1 MKLQFK
7 YQKFQ
12 ADAAKAVADVFD
24 GQPYLAPSYM
34 TGEISGKNS
43 SSEERKGTFSGWSNQ
58 KIVPELS
65 DERILDNLRKIQKAN
80 QIPVSSKLEGRENGY
95 HLTVEMETGVGKT
108 YTYIKTI
115 YELNKRYGWSKFLV
129 VVPSIAIREG
139 VYKTFQ
145 ITREHFAKEY
155 GKKIRFFIY
164 NSERLTEIDRFASD
178 NSVHVMIIN
187 SQAFNAKGKDARR
200 IYMNLDEFQGRKP
213 IDLIAGTNPIIIID
227 EPQSVEGRQTKERM
241 KQFCPLI
248 TLRYSATHKADSLY
262 NMVYRLSAADAY
274 RKYLVKKIE
283 VKGIAGNGAKGKKMI
298 MELHPDLLFLDVE
311 LPDTLGLNLLS
322 EIREDILWD
331 MKVVFYT
338 SYDKY
343 LLQALRESAF
353 DFLLKPFEAEDLKVI
368 MDRYRKAMSSTSL
381 PLLPSFASSISALM
395 PQQGMFMISTVT
407 GFKLLRLEEI
417 GFFEYLKD
425 KRQWQVVL
433 FNQTC
438 LNLKRNT
445 KAEDIISY
453 SQAFVQISQS
463 AIVNVNYLAMIDG
476 KCCQLYPPF
485 HDKNDLIISRS
496 YLKELQERFFVL

>member
-1 MKLQFK
+1 MDKPVRKCRYISRFVFLMIETEEK
-7 YQKFQ
+7 YK
-12 ADAAKAVADVFD
+12 VV
-24 GQPYLAPSYM
+24 
-34 TGEISGKNS
+34 
-43 SSEERKGTFSGWSNQ
+43 
-58 KIVPELS
+58 IVD
-65 DERILDNLRKIQKAN
+65 DERTAIDALRRE
-80 QIPVSSKLEGRENGY
+80 LEPYRE
-95 HLTVEMETGVGKT
+95 
-108 YTYIKTI
+108 
-115 YELNKRYGWSKFLV
+115 F
-129 VVPSIAIREG
+129 
-139 VYKTFQ
+139 
-145 ITREHFAKEY
+145 
-155 GKKIRFFIY
+155 
-164 NSERLTEIDRFASD
+164 
-178 NSVHVMIIN
+178 
-187 SQAFNAKGKDARR
+187 
-200 IYMNLDEFQGRKP
+200 
-213 IDLIAGTNPIIIID
+213 
-227 EPQSVEGRQTKERM
+227 
-241 KQFCPLI
+241 
-248 TLRYSATHKADSLY
+248 
-262 NMVYRLSAADAY
+262 
-274 RKYLVKKIE
+274 E

-368 MDRYRKAMSSTSL
+368 MERYRKAMTSASL

-433 FNQTC
+433 FNQTR

-485 HDKNDLIISRS
+485 HDKNDLMISRS

>member
-1 MKLQFK
+1 MMETEEK
-7 YQKFQ
+7 YK
-12 ADAAKAVADVFD
+12 VV
-24 GQPYLAPSYM
+24 
-34 TGEISGKNS
+34 
-43 SSEERKGTFSGWSNQ
+43 
-58 KIVPELS
+58 IVD
-65 DERILDNLRKIQKAN
+65 DERTAIDALRRE
-80 QIPVSSKLEGRENGY
+80 LEPYREFE
-95 HLTVEMETGVGKT
+95 V
-108 YTYIKTI
+108 
-115 YELNKRYGWSKFLV
+115 
-129 VVPSIAIREG
+129 
-139 VYKTFQ
+139 
-145 ITREHFAKEY
+145 KE
-155 GKKIRFFIY
+155 
-164 NSERLTEIDRFASD
+164 
-178 NSVHVMIIN
+178 
-187 SQAFNAKGKDARR
+187 
-200 IYMNLDEFQGRKP
+200 
-213 IDLIAGTNPIIIID
+213 IAGT
-227 EPQSVEGRQTKERM
+227 
-241 KQFCPLI
+241 
-248 TLRYSATHKADSLY
+248 
-262 NMVYRLSAADAY
+262 
-274 RKYLVKKIE
+274 
-283 VKGIAGNGAKGKKMI
+283 GAKGKKMI

-368 MDRYRKAMSSTSL
+368 MERYRKAMTSASL

-433 FNQTC
+433 FNQTR

-485 HDKNDLIISRS
+485 HDKNDLMISRS
-496 YLKELQERFFVL
+496 FLKELQERFFVL